1 MTEILWIRG
10 KTPNI
15 QLFNLYFSA
24 SDSHLI
30 LISLPM
36 NNSRVFPEIS
46 CVWSDIFGTFVQM
59 AGPYLYPCKIEYSL
73 ICAGKTD
80 FNTSNPYI
88 HVTTL

>member
-1 MTEILWIRG
+1 
-10 KTPNI
+10 
-15 QLFNLYFSA
+15 
-24 SDSHLI
+24 
-30 LISLPM
+30 M

>member
-1 MTEILWIRG
+1 
-10 KTPNI
+10 
-15 QLFNLYFSA
+15 
-24 SDSHLI
+24 
-30 LISLPM
+30 M

-80 FNTSNPYI
+80 LKKIHKIHQTRIYMLLPYKNKI
-88 HVTTL
+88 GKTHRILV